1 MDETTSPTETLEVV
15 STEPVALAT
24 ESLDPALPD
33 ESLPETTVETLPETT
48 PAVTEVNVTD
58 PEELEGTSAT
68 IYEDLS
74 GSEYEET
81 VAATEEVVIVEVI
94 ESVGS
99 DIAHASLFSGF
110 LVCGTLVGIFMLRKI
125 HGT

>member
-1 MDETTSPTETLEVV
+1 MDESTSPTETLEVV

-24 ESLDPALPD
+24 ESLDPTAPN
-33 ESLPETTVETLPETT
+33 ESVPETTAETLPETT
-48 PAVTEVNVTD
+48 PADTEVNATD

-99 DIAHASLFSGF
+99 DIVHASLFSGF
-110 LVCGTLVGIFMLRKI
+110 LVCGTLVGIYLLRNI
-125 HGT
+125 YGT

>member
-1 MDETTSPTETLEVV
+1 MNETTSPAETLEIIF
-15 STEPVALAT
+15 TEPVALAD
-24 ESLDPALPD
+24 EGLDPALPD
-33 ESLPETTVETLPETT
+33 ESVSETTSETLPETT

-58 PEELEGTSAT
+58 LEELEGTSAT

-74 GSEYEET
+74 GSEYEEA

-110 LVCGTLVGIFMLRKI
+110 LVCGTLVGIALFRRI
-125 HGT
+125 YGP